1 VEAPV
6 ASRSL
11 MTASSSSS
19 AATDALWLDTLYRLS
34 GRAAHELKGALNGV
48 AVNLEVVRSRAEK
61 PDVPAAA
68 VSTFAIAAVS
78 QLDNVI
84 ALTEALLSL
93 TRPAPEPVLITTI
106 VRHVEA
112 LVAPVVRADGGCL
125 DLAGSF
131 DELGFT
137 SANGNAVRLAV
148 GATTL
153 AAVDAS
159 PLVRCTVVAG
169 EARATIRFDADG
181 GTTPAIDAA
190 VVRAAAEAGIRIQ
203 AGSGAISISFPR

>member
-1 VEAPV
+1 VDAPV

-11 MTASSSSS
+11 MTSSS
-19 AATDALWLDTLYRLS
+19 AATDALWLDTLHRICS
-34 GRAAHELKGALNGV
+34 RAAHELKGALNGV

-61 PDVPAAA
+61 PDAPASAVSKFANAA
-68 VSTFAIAAVS
+68 VG

-84 ALTEALLSL
+84 AMTEALLSL
-93 TRPAPEPVLITTI
+93 TRPAPEPPLITAI
-106 VRHVEA
+106 VRHIEA

-125 DLAGSF
+125 DLQGSF

-148 GATTL
+148 GASML
-153 AAVDAS
+153 AALDAS
-159 PLVRCTVVAG
+159 PQVRGTVVTG
-169 EARATIRFDADG
+169 EARATIRFGSDG

-190 VVRAAAEAGIRIQ
+190 VLRATAEAGIRIQ
-203 AGSGAISISFPR
+203 AESDGISISFPR